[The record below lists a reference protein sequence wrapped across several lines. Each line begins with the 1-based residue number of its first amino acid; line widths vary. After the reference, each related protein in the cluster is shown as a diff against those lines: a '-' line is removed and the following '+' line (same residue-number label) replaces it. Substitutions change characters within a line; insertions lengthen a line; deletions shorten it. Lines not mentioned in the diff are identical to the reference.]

1 MKHPARAAGRFEVA
15 VLGPETTE
23 VSRDSQNKKEGPHLS
38 VFYLNGRFAAKT
50 KRLVT
55 SEAKK
60 CLNIGCGRLKIHFVT
75 EKFKNYFL
83 SFFFTPKPCYSRE
96 ELAGS
101 ALACARGRP
110 GNTPI
115 LAGNDQNLA
124 SVPQGR
130 FRTRQK

>member
-1 MKHPARAAGRFEVA
+1 MQRSTTALKHPARAAGRFEVA
-15 VLGPETTE
+15 ILGPEATE
-23 VSRDSQNKKEGPHLS
+23 VSTDAQNKEERPQLS
-38 VFYLNGRFAAKT
+38 TFYLHGRLATKT

-60 CLNIGCGRLKIHFVT
+60 CLNIGYGRLKIHFVT

-101 ALACARGRP
+101 ALANARGRP
-110 GNTPI
+110 GNTPV
-115 LAGNDQNLA
+115 LAKNH
-124 SVPQGR
+124 
-130 FRTRQK
+130 

>member
-1 MKHPARAAGRFEVA
+1 MQRSTAALKHPARAAGCFEVI

-23 VSRDSQNKKEGPHLS
+23 VSTDAQNKEERPQLS
-38 VFYLNGRFAAKT
+38 TFYLHGRFAAKT

-101 ALACARGRP
+101 ALANARGRP
-110 GNTPI
+110 GNTPV
-115 LAGNDQNLA
+115 LAKNH
-124 SVPQGR
+124 
-130 FRTRQK
+130 